1 MTSEYFREYHRN
13 EIFHKLRID
22 WLVTTA
28 LGDPYEQRSPSRVWV
43 NTDDA
48 PVTTA
53 LDLTQESQWSAMKS
67 YGNLWAFI
75 GTDPPEN
82 FFDWDLHFRLER
94 VPRMLDVSG
103 QHMDEL
109 PRHLDE
115 WQSDEK
121 SEKEAVK
128 IGQAARRV
136 FELMRTPEGI
146 VALTRRLE
154 ASDPRMPRILGMTV
168 TGQQKLGIR
177 IT

>member
-1 MTSEYFREYHRN
+1 MTSEYFRN
-13 EIFHKLRID
+13 EIFHQLRID
-22 WLVTTA
+22 WLVTIA
-28 LGDPYEQRSPSRVWV
+28 LGPTYEQLSPKRVWI
-43 NTDDA
+43 NTNNA

-53 LDLTQESQWSAMKS
+53 LDLSQKSQYSPLKS
-67 YGNLWAFI
+67 YGNLWTFI

-82 FFDWDLHFRLER
+82 FFDWHLHFRFES

-103 QHMDEL
+103 QHMEEL

-136 FELMRTPEGI
+136 FELMRTPEDI

-154 ASDPRMPRILGMTV
+154 TSDPRAPRILGMTV
-168 TGQQKLGIR
+168 SGQNRLGIR